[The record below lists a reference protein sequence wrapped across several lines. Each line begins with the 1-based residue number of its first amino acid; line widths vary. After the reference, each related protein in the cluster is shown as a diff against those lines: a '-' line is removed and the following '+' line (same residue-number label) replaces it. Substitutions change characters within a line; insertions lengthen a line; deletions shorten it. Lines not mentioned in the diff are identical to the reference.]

1 MRQLL
6 TDEYLVPV
14 AREVN
19 ECLAEEPAQDGFAL
33 ARKFLRERNLTAGE
47 PEEYNY
53 AGRVLALAR
62 MLRESEDQLSD
73 PAFQEALRQYRAR
86 QRRPRRRK

>member
-1 MRQLL
+1 MRKLL
-6 TDEYLVPV
+6 TDEDLVPV

-19 ECLAEEPAQDGFAL
+19 ENLEEDPMQDGFAL
-33 ARKFLRERNLTAGE
+33 ARMLLRERSLTAGE

-62 MLRESEDQLSD
+62 MLRESEDQLHD
-73 PAFQEALRQYRAR
+73 PAFQEALRHYRAR
-86 QRRPRRRK
+86 QQRPRRRK